1 MAITEKLLSTMFL
14 FLQNILNPVEL
25 KQDRSQLASLKS
37 QQIEIEQR
45 IENNRKT
52 NLFGRNRG
60 ILNEERD
67 RLTQKIEKTEDRI
80 T

>member
-1 MAITEKLLSTMFL
+1 MFL